1 MHCTPKRIAVK
12 NDEFE
17 IKVKVAGRLYPV
29 CLKRGDERQE
39 YLIRQAATRIQQL
52 ELGYRQHFVKSLD
65 DRDILAMAAI
75 EIARNLVILEE
86 KNDTKPFTHKIQQL
100 TATLEDYLRNQTEP
114 DDDFDFFCAIS
125 KYNIKKSS
133 FFTPETSKMISEIGR
148 ASCRERV

>member
-1 MHCTPKRIAVK
+1 MK

-75 EIARNLVILEE
+75 EIARDLVILEE

-100 TATLEDYLRNQTEP
+100 TATLEDYLRNQ
-114 DDDFDFFCAIS
+114 
-125 KYNIKKSS
+125 
-133 FFTPETSKMISEIGR
+133 
-148 ASCRERV
+148 